1 MRRMLG
7 RLGCGGGPPAFLFS
21 PLGGLEALILQEQLR
36 GAFEAVFLGLG
47 ERVGDVCLFPL

>member
-1 MRRMLG
+1 MRWMLG
-7 RLGCGGGPPAFLFS
+7 RLGCGDGSLALLFS

>member
-1 MRRMLG
+1 MLG
-7 RLGCGGGPPAFLFS
+7 RLGCGDGSLALLFS